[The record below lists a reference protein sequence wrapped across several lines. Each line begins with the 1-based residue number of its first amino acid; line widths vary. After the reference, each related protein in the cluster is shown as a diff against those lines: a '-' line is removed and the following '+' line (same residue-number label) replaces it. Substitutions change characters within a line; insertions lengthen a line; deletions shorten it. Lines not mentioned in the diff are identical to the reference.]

1 VCIYESFGLV
11 LLLLAELLHLLDML
25 TGQHIAQHHAA
36 FFIREK
42 RRSSLDGNSWCL
54 CIYKAPATL
63 QNQSASHTIYGNQ
76 SIKELYVRAQLYIG
90 KRDRIETRS
99 ERIEE
104 EELLMV

>member
-1 VCIYESFGLV
+1 
-11 LLLLAELLHLLDML
+11 ML

-42 RRSSLDGNSWCL
+42 RKNSLDGNSWCL
-54 CIYKAPATL
+54 YIYKAPATL

-99 ERIEE
+99 ERDERRIGAADGVMAPRDI
-104 EELLMV
+104 LSYKPYSHST